1 MSEIASL
8 QTSKTSLTASR
19 KKVSERLDKIQSVIQ
34 ALTQVTHGIRITQVT
49 HGIRITQVTHGIRI
63 TQVTHGIRIT

>member
-34 ALTQVTHGIRITQVT
+34 ALTQVTHGIRIT
-49 HGIRITQVTHGIRI
+49 
-63 TQVTHGIRIT
+63 